1 LIVLGRLFLRAD
13 CCVVGLPGGPVGR
26 QPRFAGLLD
35 RQVSRQLRL
44 AGLLGGQV
52 GRQPR
57 LVGLVGSPASQGWSA
72 APPRW
77 VGRQPRL
84 TGLVDGYMFG
94 VQAGRLG
101 GPSPGGFLDL
111 PAELLGRR
119 AARFMGRLWEAFGPS
134 LGTPVPKCP
143 TTTRSP
149 APHIF
154 PKNPAPS
161 YVFPPFL
168 FLHLCHNLLL

>member
-1 LIVLGRLFLRAD
+1 VLLG
-13 CCVVGLPGGPVGR
+13 CPVGR
-26 QPRFAGLLD
+26 LVG
-35 RQVSRQLRL
+35 SL
-44 AGLLGGQV
+44 ASLGCSTD
-52 GRQPR
+52 R
-57 LVGLVGSPASQGWSA
+57 LVGSFASLGCSAGRLVGSPASQGWSA

-84 TGLVDGYMFG
+84 TGLVGGYMFG
-94 VQAGRLG
+94 GQAGRLG

-134 LGTPVPKCP
+134 LGTPVPRCP

-154 PKNPAPS
+154 PKNPPPS